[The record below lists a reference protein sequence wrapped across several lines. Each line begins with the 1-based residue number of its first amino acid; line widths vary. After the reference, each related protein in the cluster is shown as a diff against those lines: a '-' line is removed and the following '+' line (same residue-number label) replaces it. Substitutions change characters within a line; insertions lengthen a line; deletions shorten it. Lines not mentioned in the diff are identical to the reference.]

1 MPVTG
6 NNIFMLEVIVY
17 RLTLTDQIQ
26 MRNTCPVCVCFQ
38 FPGLVELVVCEGG
51 FCSDGRV
58 GGGEIVMTNGKSC
71 LFAISNADL
80 CRVARD
86 FRAVIGVNRRVVG
99 EQQMRY
105 VAQTHLEFDRTFTDI
120 ILNPNQVERF
130 RKLKR
135 VLPLYDN
142 GRPNPVGSIELFVRL
157 TSQGDLVVTHF
168 NRAPDSNNYQYK
180 SVPVEISTINCSERR
195 SHDSKK
201 ICKHKTSCRNKRPK
215 CRQDNHCGEPRRRSK
230 VSETETTLNCEKEMR
245 QANCV
250 LTMLEKLKTL
260 YTEMETT
267 PLMNSSEFD
276 TDKTDRGKPCMFD
289 LNCPA
294 ARCPFRESKKANE
307 FVGHL
312 VNGTYPENE
321 QTPNNLLNNRE
332 IVDDADLFVINVGLV
347 DPCRVIAPAKYKDGC
362 SQYFE
367 TDFSTK

>member
-38 FPGLVELVVCEGG
+38 FPGLVELMVCEGG

-86 FRAVIGVNRRVVG
+86 FRALISVNRRVVG
-99 EQQMRY
+99 EQQLRY
-105 VAQTHLEFDRTFTDI
+105 VAQTHLEFDRTFTDV

-180 SVPVEISTINCSERR
+180 SVPVEMSTINYSERKP
-195 SHDSKK
+195 HDSKR
-201 ICKHKTSCRNKRPK
+201 ICKHKTSCKNKRPK
-215 CRQDNHCGEPRRRSK
+215 CRQGNHCGEPRRGPK
-230 VSETETTLNCEKEMR
+230 VPETETTLICEKEMR

-260 YTEMETT
+260 YNEMETT

-276 TDKTDRGKPCMFD
+276 TEKTDRGKPCMFD

-321 QTPNNLLNNRE
+321 QSPNNLLENRE

-347 DPCRVIAPAKYKDGC
+347 DPCRVIAPPKYKDGC
-362 SQYFE
+362 SQCFE
-367 TDFSTK
+367 TDF